1 MHCESKW
8 VMTDRP
14 QAFWTK
20 GCCKKKVQ
28 HCVKEGFVGVCVKE
42 AEKRTLSKSL
52 GLGRD
57 EGGSEHF
64 RKKS

>member
-1 MHCESKW
+1 MDNDRSATG
-8 VMTDRP
+8 VMDERML
-14 QAFWTK
+14 Q
-20 GCCKKKVQ
+20 KKELSLTLCRIVVEK
-28 HCVKEGFVGVCVKE
+28 
-42 AEKRTLSKSL
+42 AERTLSRSL

>member
-1 MHCESKW
+1 MDNDWSTTG
-8 VMTDRP
+8 VMDERML
-14 QAFWTK
+14 Q
-20 GCCKKKVQ
+20 KKVLNSTS
-28 HCVKEGFVGVCVKE
+28 CKIVVGK
-42 AEKRTLSKSL
+42 AERTLSKSL

>member
-1 MHCESKW
+1 MDNDRSTTG
-8 VMTDRP
+8 VMDKRML
-14 QAFWTK
+14 QE
-20 GCCKKKVQ
+20 KKKTIIQ
-28 HCVKEGFVGVCVKE
+28 HCKMVMKKTE
-42 AEKRTLSKSL
+42 RTLSKSL